1 VITNSKLMDAT
12 PSPLRQSAPSEASRL
27 RRTLIDLSRVVLA
40 CDREAAC
47 CEGVSASGSHA
58 LEALAR
64 VGSATLNE
72 VAAEL
77 FVDKSTASRIVRALE
92 QDGLVQRAADSEDRR
107 ALRLSLTAEGEAV
120 LGRIRADSLETNRRL
135 LDRYPLQVRRG
146 MTDLLADLVSETA
159 RGAGATTA
167 SCCVVPASP
176 PPLSI
181 GTPHPDRDAV
191 RRLLTGVGLPDTG
204 LDRFP
209 AGWIVVHDSEGEV
222 SCTACIE
229 HHDSDAVLRSV
240 AVRPELR
247 GRGVGRRVVESALAN
262 AAAAGAERVHLLT
275 TDAAAFFA
283 SLGFSPIER
292 IAVPEAVRCSE
303 SFAQERCASARA
315 MVKVMDR

>member
-1 VITNSKLMDAT
+1 MHASL
-12 PSPLRQSAPSEASRL
+12 SPMPRPAASEASRL

-64 VGSATLNE
+64 VGPATLNE

-92 QDGLVQRAADSEDRR
+92 GDGLVQRAADPEDRR

-120 LGRIRADSLETNRRL
+120 LGRIREQALEANRL
-135 LDRYPLQVRRG
+135 LLGRYSPEVSRG
-146 MTDLLADLVSETA
+146 MVDLLADLVAETA
-159 RGAGATTA
+159 RGAGATSA
-167 SCCVVPASP
+167 SCCAVPASS

-181 GTPHPDRDAV
+181 DGSHRERDAV
-191 RRLLTGVGLPDTG
+191 QRLLTGAGLPDTG
-204 LDRFP
+204 LGRFP
-209 AGWIVVHDSEGEV
+209 AGWVVVHDPEGEV
-222 SCTACIE
+222 AATACIE
-229 HHDSDAVLRSV
+229 RHDSDALLRSV

-247 GRGVGRRVVESALAN
+247 GRGMGRRVVEAALA
-262 AAAAGAERVHLLT
+262 AASAGGVDRIYLLT
-275 TDAAAFFA
+275 TDAAEFFA

-292 IAVPEAVRCSE
+292 SAVPEAVSSSE
-303 SFAQERCASARA
+303 SFAQERCASAQA
-315 MVKVMDR
+315 MVKVLGR